1 MDLATSQSFLW
12 YLFCWLPHCH
22 AYSHKPPETSF
33 WNASFMVTKTPPDFS
48 STPHTDYLLQTHKT
62 KTKTKIKSS
71 DLYRTH
77 MNVWVGNNS
86 ITSQSTKNRM
96 SSAFYLSVNMK
107 AITKDLY
114 SLQASLVSAS
124 VLLLVMKFLITVF
137 LRYIFLMDEDLMVPD
152 EAWYPRRYYSSSRS

>member
-1 MDLATSQSFLW
+1 
-12 YLFCWLPHCH
+12 
-22 AYSHKPPETSF
+22 
-33 WNASFMVTKTPPDFS
+33 
-48 STPHTDYLLQTHKT
+48 
-62 KTKTKIKSS
+62 
-71 DLYRTH
+71 
-77 MNVWVGNNS
+77 
-86 ITSQSTKNRM
+86 M

-152 EAWYPRRYYSSSRS
+152 EA